1 MMCRKVNDMWENET
15 VVLVTSL
22 KKRLLGGEKTVRFG
36 RISADEAVPTF
47 IKTLFATRVEN
58 FLTGESPLSLKTTPH
73 FDFQPDEIETFQ
85 NRILDVLREVACFHE
100 KEVEEILRE
109 ALVVRLDYLVKPV
122 DTMRRIL
129 FEKSDKIDLSEME
142 KALDYFRKLL
152 PYADQVLKECQQK
165 GISSLQREEYGR
177 IVTDML
183 HRLMGENP
191 VKAVLQ
197 DFSKLTDFV
206 SETKGEEINR
216 VEGEV
221 IQKFLVDRNLWG
233 FRRALD
239 VEMKLGKGDFD
250 AVDLEMTLKR
260 YLELKEEFSKG
271 ALKEEQGL
279 IEEEVVEEKEKTVEV
294 QVDEEKPIIE
304 EEGWDFGEEVST
316 EKLVVEDEVVEKEKP
331 SPEKPK
337 SMRIIRRE
345 QKTEEEEG
353 ELQEPVVETDQIGVR
368 AIREGL
374 RNLVDEK
381 MEKVFIKK
389 LFSGDSDGYE
399 QLLGKLDEAESWRAA
414 KILIDNELFKRDV
427 DPFSREAIKL
437 VDLVYSRY
445 YPEEGVGGKK

>member
-1 MMCRKVNDMWENET
+1 MMCRKVSDMWENET

-47 IKTLFATRVEN
+47 IKILFAKRVES
-58 FLTGESPLSLKTTPH
+58 FLIGESPLSLKATPH
-73 FDFQPDEIETFQ
+73 FDFHPDEIETFQ
-85 NRILDVLREVACFHE
+85 NRILDVLREGACFHE

-109 ALVVRLDYLVKPV
+109 ALVIRLDYLVKPV

-129 FEKSDKIDLSEME
+129 FDKRDKIDFSEME

-152 PYADQVLKECQQK
+152 PYADQVLKECHRK
-165 GISSLQREEYGR
+165 GKSSIQGEEYGR

-191 VKAVLQ
+191 VKTVLQ
-197 DFSKLTDFV
+197 DFSKLTDFM

-216 VEGEV
+216 VEGAV
-221 IQKFLVDRNLWG
+221 IQKFLADRNLWG

-250 AVDLEMTLKR
+250 AVDLEMTIKR
-260 YLELKEEFSKG
+260 YLELKEEFSK
-271 ALKEEQGL
+271 AVPQEEQGL
-279 IEEEVVEEKEKTVEV
+279 IEEEIVEEKAKIVEV
-294 QVDEEKPIIE
+294 QVDEEKSLIE
-304 EEGWDFGEEVST
+304 EGGWDFEEELSM
-316 EKLVVEDEVVEKEKP
+316 EKLVVEDEEVDKRKP
-331 SPEKPK
+331 SSEKPK
-337 SMRIIRRE
+337 PMRIIRRE
-345 QKTEEEEG
+345 QKNEEEEG
-353 ELQEPVVETDQIGVR
+353 ELLEPVVNTDHTGVR
-368 AIREGL
+368 ATREGL

-399 QLLGKLDEAESWRAA
+399 QLLGKLDEAESWRVA